1 MALLQIT
8 QATNFASSHA
18 IIRESVKNYL
28 APFIARE
35 TKSSHAKA
43 AREGKA
49 LGDAARIE
57 KRRTAVREAMKKK
70 GIKPARSLEYAKQI
84 RDAVLERL
92 PADSKAPSAAAIRS
106 DVRAILKELT
116 GSSNNT

>member
-1 MALLQIT
+1 
-8 QATNFASSHA
+8 
-18 IIRESVKNYL
+18 
-28 APFIARE
+28 
-35 TKSSHAKA
+35 
-43 AREGKA
+43 
-49 LGDAARIE
+49 
-57 KRRTAVREAMKKK
+57 MKKK